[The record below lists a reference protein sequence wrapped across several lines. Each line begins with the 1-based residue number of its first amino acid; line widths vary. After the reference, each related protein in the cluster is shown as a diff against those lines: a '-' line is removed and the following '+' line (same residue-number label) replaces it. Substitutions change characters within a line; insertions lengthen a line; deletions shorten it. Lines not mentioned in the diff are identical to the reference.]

1 MYIFILVETFHQ
13 QKQSTSERKIFSE
26 AAALG
31 EALNRRV

>member
-1 MYIFILVETFHQ
+1 MFDGKLFTNK
-13 QKQSTSERKIFSE
+13 KQSTSERKIFSE

>member
-1 MYIFILVETFHQ
+1 MENFSPTKI
-13 QKQSTSERKIFSE
+13 QSTSERKIFSE

>member
-1 MYIFILVETFHQ
+1 MENFSPT
-13 QKQSTSERKIFSE
+13 KQSTSERKIFSE